1 MDSIRLWLYQY
12 LQPLTGTR
20 TVIRRKIPM
29 RKLSLAGLALLA
41 LVTGCSSSPHSGGSA
56 ERVTGG
62 GSSLVG
68 PLMKEWA
75 GAYYRETSNQIDYTV
90 SGSGNGVRQM
100 IDQKND
106 FGCTDAPMNEEQ
118 LTKAKSVG
126 GDVVHIPLAMGGVV
140 PAYNLKELAEP
151 LHFSG
156 PVLADIFLGKITR
169 WNDPK
174 LKALNPKVNLPSLD
188 IAVVHRSEG
197 SGTTYVWVE
206 YLSKVSPEWKEKV
219 GVGADVKW
227 PVGIGAGMNDGVA
240 SQINRTEGA
249 IGYVELTFALKS
261 KLPYGY
267 VINSAGVP
275 ILASLESIT
284 KAAEGAAANIPEDL
298 RYSLTDVPGKEA
310 YPICATV
317 WAVIYVKQA
326 PAKAKAMR
334 DYFHWVLN
342 QGQDSAASL
351 SYARLS
357 KNLVEKAEHRLE
369 KLGQ

>member
-1 MDSIRLWLYQY
+1 MRRLA
-12 LQPLTGTR
+12 
-20 TVIRRKIPM
+20 
-29 RKLSLAGLALLA
+29 LAGVMLLA
-41 LVTGCSSSPHSGGSA
+41 LSTGCTSRSGSGAA
-56 ERVTGG
+56 ERITGG

-90 SGSGNGVRQM
+90 SGSGNGIRQM

-118 LTKAKSVG
+118 LTKAKSLG
-126 GDVVHIPLAMGGVV
+126 GDVVHIPMIMGGVV
-140 PAYNLKELAEP
+140 PAYNLKGLAEP

-156 PVLADIFLGKITR
+156 PVLADIFLGKLTR
-169 WNDPK
+169 WDDPR
-174 LKALNPKVNLPSLD
+174 LKALNPKAALPAQD

-219 GVGADVKW
+219 GVGTDVRW

-267 VINSAGVP
+267 VVNAAGVP
-275 ILASLESIT
+275 VLATLESIT
-284 KAAEGAAANIPEDL
+284 RAAESAAATIPDDL
-298 RYSLTDVPGKEA
+298 RYSLTDAPGTDA

-317 WAVIYVKQA
+317 WAVIYAKQT

-334 DYFHWVLN
+334 DYFHWILH
-342 QGQDSAASL
+342 QGQDSAAKL

-357 KNLVEKAEHRLE
+357 KNLVEKAEHKLE
-369 KLGQ
+369 KLGP

>member
-1 MDSIRLWLYQY
+1 
-12 LQPLTGTR
+12 
-20 TVIRRKIPM
+20 M
-29 RKLSLAGLALLA
+29 RLLA
-41 LVTGCSSSPHSGGSA
+41 LAGVMLLALSTSCSPRSGSGAA
-56 ERVTGG
+56 ERITGG

-75 GAYYRETSNQIDYTV
+75 GVYYRETSNQIDYTV
-90 SGSGNGVRQM
+90 SGSGNGIRQM

-118 LTKAKSVG
+118 LTKAKSLG
-126 GDVVHIPLAMGGVV
+126 GDVIHIPLIMGGVV
-140 PAYNLKELAEP
+140 PAYNLKGLAEP

-156 PVLADIFLGKITR
+156 PVLADIFLGKLTR
-169 WNDPK
+169 WNDPR
-174 LKALNPKVNLPSLD
+174 LQALNPKAALPAQD

-219 GVGADVKW
+219 GVGTDVRW

-261 KLPYGY
+261 KLPFGY
-267 VINSAGVP
+267 VVNPAGVP
-275 ILASLESIT
+275 VLATLESIT
-284 KAAEGAAANIPEDL
+284 KAAESAAATIPDDL
-298 RYSLTDVPGKEA
+298 RFSLTNAAGTDA

-317 WAVIYVKQA
+317 WAVIYVKQT
-326 PAKAKAMR
+326 PAKARAMR
-334 DYFHWVLN
+334 DFFRWILY
-342 QGQDSAASL
+342 QGQDSAAEL

-357 KNLVEKAEHRLE
+357 KNLVEKAEHKLE
-369 KLGQ
+369 KLGP